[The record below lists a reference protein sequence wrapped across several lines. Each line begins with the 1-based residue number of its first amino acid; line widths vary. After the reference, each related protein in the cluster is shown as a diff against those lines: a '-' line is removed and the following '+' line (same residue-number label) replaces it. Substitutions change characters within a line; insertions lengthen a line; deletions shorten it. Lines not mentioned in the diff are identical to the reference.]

1 MRRSIARELVE
12 KNGVDADTLLN
23 MLVRAAAGEWAN
35 YYFYTILRVD
45 LIGAQGE
52 ALKQILEDVRREDLN
67 HFEALVP
74 RVYELGGQLPATALE
89 VNAQQKTV
97 IANFAADPTDTHGL
111 IEYLLKAAEFSVR
124 CYTDI
129 CNYTSGK
136 DNRSYALALAILHE
150 EIEHQVW
157 LLEFLGHGS
166 HERLLRDERGH
177 SPFVSKFLRPN
188 VAPVTGAVRAC

>member
-1 MRRSIARELVE
+1 MRRCIARELVE
-12 KNGVDADTLLN
+12 KNGVDADQLVT
-23 MLVRAAAGEWAN
+23 MLVRAAASEWSN

-45 LIGAQGE
+45 LLGAEGE

-74 RVYELGGQLPATALE
+74 RIYELGGQLPATALE
-89 VNAQQKTV
+89 INAQQKTV
-97 IANFAADPTDTHGL
+97 MANFAADPSDTRAL

-136 DNRSYALALAILHE
+136 DNRTYALALAILHE

-157 LLEFLGHGS
+157 FLEFLGHGA
-166 HERLLRDERGH
+166 HERALRDERGR

-188 VAPVTGAVRAC
+188 LPPATVVGAC